1 MPGKPLFRRALLR
14 FGGPLALV
22 VAMMTPALALVV
34 HAGDELQ
41 VTVYNHPE
49 LSRKVTVD
57 GAETVSLPLAGLV
70 KVRGLDTTQIAEHIQ
85 EALAPYVIKPAVDVE
100 LTAQSTSVFISGGPG
115 GVLKYEPGETL
126 MAAIAELPPV
136 DKTASDNKISGL
148 AGLQRSRVDLHR
160 VDVERDGASLGTFDL
175 MQLSAKGEGG
185 PQLQPGDTIALVNKE
200 DVVHVLGDVKY
211 PGATYVSKDE
221 TLADA
226 IDQAGGVLDTAASA
240 HIVLERGD
248 TKQSLALGDAA
259 LREPAQNGDVL
270 VVPTAPRVSVVGMV
284 DKPGVFP
291 LKTDFSLLNALYQ
304 AGGPTK
310 WADLS
315 KVQVVHEGEK
325 NNYDIGALVHGDMS
339 QNPPLK
345 DGDVVFVPE
354 GHKIDWAPIFSS
366 LLPILYLFPK

>member
-1 MPGKPLFRRALLR
+1 
-14 FGGPLALV
+14 
-22 VAMMTPALALVV
+22 MMTPALALVV

-70 KVRGLDTTQIAEHIQ
+70 KVRGLDTAQIGQRIA

-126 MAAIAELPPV
+126 MAAIAELP
-136 DKTASDNKISGL
+136 AADNLPSEKNGGL

-200 DVVHVLGDVKY
+200 DLVHVLGDVKY
-211 PGATYVSKDE
+211 PGPTYVSKDE

-226 IDQAGGVLDTAASA
+226 IAQAGGVLDTAASA

-291 LKTDFSLLNALYQ
+291 LKTDFSLLNAIYQ

-325 NNYDIGALVHGDMS
+325 SNYDIGALVHGDMS

-354 GHKIDWAPIFSS
+354 GHKVDWAPIFSS